1 MIDQPERLFESRMR
15 DRSGEELTWNTAEC
29 IHELHSGFPEVTKN
43 LLDTALVVPRFVS
56 FSIVQVGRCEFS
68 DARDV
73 VGNPR
78 HPQRLQVEQMSGMF
92 LRRPFFFRL
101 PPPPLMRISSHNL
114 LQPCGRASQTDAE
127 VGI

>member
-15 DRSGEELTWNTAEC
+15 DRSGEELSLKTAES
-29 IHELHSGFPEVTKN
+29 IHELHSSVAELGKN
-43 LLDTALVVPRFVS
+43 ILDTALVVSRFVS
-56 FSIVQVGRCEFS
+56 FSIAQVGRCEFS

-73 VGNPR
+73 VVNPR

-92 LRRPFFFRL
+92 LRRPFFFPL
-101 PPPPLMRISSHNL
+101 PPPPLMGISSHDL